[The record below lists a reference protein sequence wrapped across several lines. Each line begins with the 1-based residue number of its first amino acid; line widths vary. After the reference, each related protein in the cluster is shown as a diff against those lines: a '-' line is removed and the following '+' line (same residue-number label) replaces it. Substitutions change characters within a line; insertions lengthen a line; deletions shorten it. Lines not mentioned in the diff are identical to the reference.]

1 MHLFCKKL
9 HIETPSQQSR
19 PTRTCSCFAKNAH
32 SDALFNAVGASPPP
46 HWRGETWG
54 FDHAPPQPAIQSNQ
68 AHHSLH
74 ALEGVALGDLVR
86 LLRSQ
91 LFNRAHHSLHTLEG
105 VFSGGLRLSGVV
117 RAGLRLLPKGLHRD
131 ATPFLSIWGWH
142 CGCLGAIR
150 GGLKAALVHLG
161 AIFYEH
167 MISK

>member
-1 MHLFCKKL
+1 MHFLQEL
-9 HIETPSQQSR
+9 HMVTPFQQSR
-19 PTRTCSCFAKNAH
+19 PTRTCIFFAKNAH
-32 SDALFNAVGASPPP
+32 SDALFNTVGASPPP

-54 FDHAPPQPAIQSNQ
+54 FDQAPPQPAIQSNR

-105 VFSGGLRLSGVV
+105 VFSGGFRLSGVV

-131 ATPFLSIWGWH
+131 ATPF
-142 CGCLGAIR
+142 
-150 GGLKAALVHLG
+150 
-161 AIFYEH
+161 
-167 MISK
+167 